1 MLHSLLAKIKESML
15 TLDSFGHMDQFIEVY
30 NLLRMNLKETENLNK
45 LIIRGV
51 T

>member
-1 MLHSLLAKIKESML
+1 MLRSLLTKRKESML
-15 TLDSFGHMDQFIEVY
+15 TLDSFEHMDQFIEVY
-30 NLLRMNLKETENLNK
+30 NLLRMNLKETENPNK